1 MSEDIKIVVNGI
13 EQSSSCK
20 KVKLPQHKT
29 SEEIA
34 KLIQAKQKELGLQ
47 KE

>member
-1 MSEDIKIVVNGI
+1 MAEDIKIVVNGVKQ
-13 EQSSSCK
+13 ESPCK

-29 SEEIA
+29 PAEIT
-34 KLIQAKQKELGLQ
+34 KLIQEKQKELSSQ